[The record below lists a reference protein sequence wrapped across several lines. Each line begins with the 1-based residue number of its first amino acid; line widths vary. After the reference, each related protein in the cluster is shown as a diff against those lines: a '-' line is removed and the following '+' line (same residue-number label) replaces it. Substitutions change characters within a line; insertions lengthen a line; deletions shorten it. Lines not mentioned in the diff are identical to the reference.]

1 MRKVAVAVAGL
12 GVAATA
18 SLAGTRGRAKGAVK
32 GMAICLVMGLI
43 AAVPLFA
50 QLEFHGHVYPLARLT
65 FENRY
70 LNLPHRIVSLEGQHR
85 GRSVSLF
92 FNTTLEYRLATN
104 SADVE
109 LQEAYAEFSTRLGE
123 FRFGQQ
129 VIAWGATDG
138 NNPTDNVSPYDFY
151 YLFMPGSDRKVG
163 TLNTSANLYLGPVN
177 LEAVVTP
184 VFQPNRLP
192 FGEDDFPIFEE
203 LPFDLDTIPDVRP
216 DRELENTEFG
226 LRARLPLSRMDIS
239 LSYFRG
245 FERMFTPVI
254 DFATGNI
261 LGLEY
266 NPIQVLGGD
275 IVTFLKDWAVRAEG
289 AYFLT
294 EDKEGND
301 PLIRNPYLQYV
312 LQLDRTG
319 ENINLMV
326 QYLGTA
332 ITKVDGD
339 SVLDFRTMQWIRE
352 AENERDN
359 IPPKMGM
366 PFGAIA
372 QNAVLA
378 TASYDFA
385 DGRYSLQGQAL
396 YEFDHDGYMVGG
408 KLTVALEEAFD
419 LELGLTYL
427 GGEEGSRLQ
436 TIGDVFSHVYV
447 GMKYS
452 F

>member
-1 MRKVAVAVAGL
+1 
-12 GVAATA
+12 
-18 SLAGTRGRAKGAVK
+18 
-32 GMAICLVMGLI
+32 MGLI

-70 LNLPHRIVSLEGQHR
+70 LNLPHRIVSLEGQNR
-85 GRSVSLF
+85 GRNVSLF

-104 SADVE
+104 SAVVE
-109 LQEAYAEFSTRLGE
+109 LQEAYAEFSTDLGE

-129 VIAWGATDG
+129 VIAWGAADG
-138 NNPTDNVSPYDFY
+138 NNPTDNVSPYDFF

-163 TLNTSANLYLGPVN
+163 NVMASANLYLGPVN
-177 LEAVVTP
+177 LEVVATP

-203 LPFDLDTIPDVRP
+203 LPFDLDSIPEVRP
-216 DRELENTEFG
+216 DRELKNTEFG
-226 LRARLPLSRMDIS
+226 FRARLPLSMMDVS

-266 NPIQVLGGD
+266 NPVQVLGGD
-275 IVTFLKDWAVRAEG
+275 FVTFLGDWAIRAEG

-312 LQLDRTG
+312 LQLDRAG
-319 ENINLMV
+319 NNSNLVV
-326 QYLGTA
+326 QYLGTY
-332 ITKVDGD
+332 ITKIDGD
-339 SVLDFRTMQWIRE
+339 DVLNPLSDQVVFKER
-352 AENERDN
+352 ENEQDN
-359 IPPKMGM
+359 IPSKMGM
-366 PFGAIA
+366 PFAAIA
-372 QNAVLA
+372 QNAMLA
-378 TASYDFA
+378 TGSYDFA
-385 DGRYSLQGQAL
+385 DGRYSIQGQAL
-396 YEFDHDGYMVGG
+396 YDLDKNGYMIGG
-408 KLTVALEEAFD
+408 KLTVVLEEAFD

-427 GGEEGSRLQ
+427 NGDEDSRLH
-436 TIGDVFSHVYV
+436 TIGEVFSHVYV